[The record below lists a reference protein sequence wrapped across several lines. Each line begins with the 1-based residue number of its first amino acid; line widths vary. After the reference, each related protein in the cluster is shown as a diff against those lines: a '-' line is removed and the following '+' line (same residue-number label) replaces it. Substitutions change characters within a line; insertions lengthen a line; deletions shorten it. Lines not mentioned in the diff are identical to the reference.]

1 MEFIRNLY
9 SILADLRKK
18 HPKIEIESCSGGG
31 GRVDLGILRYTDEV
45 WTSDNTDPFDR
56 LSMQDGFTYAYTPQ
70 IMMAWVTDS
79 PHWLNNKRMTSLAYR
94 MLSSMQGSLGI
105 GANLNQWTTEDFAT
119 AKRLI
124 AAYHSVQRTIVR
136 GDLYRLIS
144 PLDGSEFSS
153 TQTVSADKSQSVVFA
168 FANAT
173 QEGRGF
179 PLLQLQGLDPDA
191 EYKLSWIEGKA
202 QLGTPDS
209 ASGAWWMHHG
219 LQLDLRGDFQAAA
232 FRLHRQR

>member
-1 MEFIRNLY
+1 
-9 SILADLRKK
+9 
-18 HPKIEIESCSGGG
+18 
-31 GRVDLGILRYTDEV
+31 
-45 WTSDNTDPFDR
+45 TDPFDR

-79 PHWLNNKRMTSLAYR
+79 PHWLNKRSTSLTYR

-105 GANLNQWTTEDFAT
+105 GANLNHWNAEDFAT

-124 AAYHSVQRTIVR
+124 AAYHAVQRTIVR

-144 PLDGSEFSS
+144 PRDGSEFSS
-153 TQTVSADKSQSVVFA
+153 TETVSSDKNQAVVFA

-173 QEGRGF
+173 QEGRGL
-179 PLLQLQGLDPDA
+179 PLLQLEGLDPTA
-191 EYKLSWIEGKA
+191 EYKLGWIEGNA
-202 QLGTPDS
+202 QPGILAS

-219 LQLDLRGDFQAAA
+219 IQLELRGDYQAAA
-232 FRLHRQR
+232 FRLDRQ